1 MHTVFRFVK
10 HNGLRAFE
18 YFVRHFHFGQAIFF
32 VDFFCKKITNG
43 CKADLVFFAG
53 YQVQLA
59 TNGDKAA
66 EQLSNSPDEF
76 DLLLTDIRMPGSTSG
91 WDLARRARELNVDL
105 PVIYMTG
112 DSFAAWKREG
122 VSGSRM
128 FQKPV
133 LTQSLINAVAELLD

>member
-1 MHTVFRFVK
+1 MAELSILIAEDEWLIAV
-10 HNGLRAFE
+10 LIEEA
-18 YFVRHFHFGQAIFF
+18 
-32 VDFFCKKITNG
+32 
-43 CKADLVFFAG
+43 LVEAG

-66 EQLSNSPDEF
+66 EHLLKSPNEF
-76 DLLLTDIRMPGSTSG
+76 DILLTDIRMPGSTSG
-91 WDLARRARELNVDL
+91 WDLARRARELNADL

-122 VSGSRM
+122 VAGSLI

-133 LTQSLINAVAELLD
+133 SMRSLVNAVAELLV

>member
-1 MHTVFRFVK
+1 VAELSILIVEDEW
-10 HNGLRAFE
+10 LIAALIE
-18 YFVRHFHFGQAIFF
+18 EALL
-32 VDFFCKKITNG
+32 D
-43 CKADLVFFAG
+43 AG

-76 DLLLTDIRMPGSTSG
+76 DILLTDIRMPGSTSG
-91 WDLARRARELNVDL
+91 WDLARRARELNADL
-105 PVIYMTG
+105 PIDNMTG

-122 VSGSRM
+122 VSGSLM

-133 LTQSLINAVAELLD
+133 STQSLINAVAELLD